1 MQASAKCLS
10 CKTYLSNSQAKFSF
24 IEEAFFKI
32 RKSLSAFIKYSYSL
46 FIIIDKFEIYCD
58 IEIRILVKFLVLDKA
73 FVQVHDA

>member
-10 CKTYLSNSQAKFSF
+10 CEAYLSNSQAKFSF

-58 IEIRILVKFLVLDKA
+58 IEIRILVKFLVLNKA
-73 FVQVHDA
+73 FVQVHDT